1 MFYAEEFYKGIANSP
16 FSPETVGMVVT
27 GNLIK
32 LTDGRLIMQGKYIFL
47 TKLEPFRIPDLFLLL
62 IVILEQT
69 IENVCVN
76 KSNWFLYAIFILKW
90 KQKTEKSKSKRILE
104 KCACSRETG
113 SISTGGN
120 ERNITWHESYLHCTA
135 NGNNEHQWLE
145 HAGTYVLLWG
155 RLFDYRHD
163 LTGLRGTGSNGA

>member
-27 GNLIK
+27 GNLVK
-32 LTDGRLIMQGKYIFL
+32 LTDGRIILQGKYIFL

-76 KSNWFLYAIFILKW
+76 KSNWFLYTIFILKT
-90 KQKTEKSKSKRILE
+90 KDGEK
-104 KCACSRETG
+104 
-113 SISTGGN
+113 
-120 ERNITWHESYLHCTA
+120 
-135 NGNNEHQWLE
+135 
-145 HAGTYVLLWG
+145 
-155 RLFDYRHD
+155 
-163 LTGLRGTGSNGA
+163 